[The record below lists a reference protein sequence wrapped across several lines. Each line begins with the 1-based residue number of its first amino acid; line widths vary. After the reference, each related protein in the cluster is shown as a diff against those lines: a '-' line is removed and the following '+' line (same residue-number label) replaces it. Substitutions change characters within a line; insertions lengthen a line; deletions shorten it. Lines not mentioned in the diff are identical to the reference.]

1 MIEPVCKNCGNK
13 KSFTEDKIGRKYKC
27 PECSET
33 VTIESIGGNIN
44 IEAQESI
51 NVTDSYEKSIDEAEK
66 REKDQKEAKEAQ
78 SLKWNTGC
86 WSIFLVF
93 VLFASFRGC
102 VKGVENERWY
112 FWISGVILV
121 FVIYNY
127 VEKKKLKND

>member
-1 MIEPVCKNCGNK
+1 MIESVCKNCGNK

-66 REKDQKEAKEAQ
+66 RKSDQEAVKEKWGMGCGAIFFLLGALSTFKECLNGVGNAKEVFWF
-78 SLKWNTGC
+78 STV
-86 WSIFLVF
+86 IFILIV
-93 VLFASFRGC
+93 VS
-102 VKGVENERWY
+102 Y
-112 FWISGVILV
+112 FFGK
-121 FVIYNY
+121 NKN
-127 VEKKKLKND
+127 KK